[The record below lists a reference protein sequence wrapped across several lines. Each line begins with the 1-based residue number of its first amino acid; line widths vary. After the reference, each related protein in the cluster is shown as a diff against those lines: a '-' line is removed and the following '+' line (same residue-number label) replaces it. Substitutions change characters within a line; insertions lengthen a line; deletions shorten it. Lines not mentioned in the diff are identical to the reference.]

1 MEIECHLHIPKLFL
15 VNLNLFHFIPGY
27 IAAQKD
33 LWVVGDTFVDEVFN
47 TLQELKADASSGKKQ
62 MLYLYDYY
70 NVSFKMD
77 EKLSNMNNSLAHII
91 NVVIKNLSTTAPVP
105 RIILIMTD
113 FDILRQIKHF
123 GFGVSQVIGSILDW
137 LINNMECAIAVKTDY
152 VRRKRLGAL
161 HSGEPK
167 IIWLKIFDRPA
178 DAMLPYMLT
187 A

>member
-33 LWVVGDTFVDEVFN
+33 LWVVGETFLDEVFN

-70 NVSFKMD
+70 NVSFKID
-77 EKLSNMNNSLAHII
+77 DKLSNVNNSLSHII
-91 NVVIKNLSTTAPVP
+91 NAIIKPLNTTAPVP

-123 GFGVSQVIGSILDW
+123 GFGVSQVIGSIIDW
-137 LINNMECAIAVKTDY
+137 LIKNIEQAIATKKDY
-152 VRRKRLGAL
+152 VCRKRPGAL

-167 IIWLKIFDRPA
+167 IVG
-178 DAMLPYMLT
+178 
-187 A
+187 